1 MIYGYARVSSKD
13 QNLDR
18 QLEEFKKWE
27 KENNQTIDL
36 IYSDKESGKNFERKS
51 YQKLKSDL
59 KEKDLLIIKS
69 IDRLGRNYEM
79 IIEEWHDI
87 TKKIKA
93 DILVLD
99 MPLLDTRDRKE
110 NLTGK
115 FISDIVLQLLSY
127 VAETERANIKSRQA
141 EGIKIAQAKGVKFG
155 RPSILD
161 ERLDFDE
168 YYFKQDLKT
177 MNWIRFCDKYGI
189 SRAIYFKYR
198 KKFYPELVK
207 SFKINK
213 KRVLK

>member
-155 RPSILD
+155 RPNTYN
-161 ERLDFDE
+161 EDFIKRVKEE
-168 YYFKQDLKT
+168 YDRGVKIKDISAKFGVSVDRIMVWKRKF
-177 MNWIRFCDKYGI
+177 NWDR
-189 SRAIYFKYR
+189 R
-198 KKFYPELVK
+198 KK
-207 SFKINK
+207 
-213 KRVLK
+213 

>member
-155 RPSILD
+155 RPNTYNEDFIKRVKEEYDRGIKIKDISAKFGVSID
-161 ERLDFDE
+161 RIMVWKRK
-168 YYFKQDLKT
+168 Y
-177 MNWIRFCDKYGI
+177 NWDR
-189 SRAIYFKYR
+189 R
-198 KKFYPELVK
+198 KK
-207 SFKINK
+207 
-213 KRVLK
+213 

>member
-27 KENNQTIDL
+27 KENNQTIDM

-155 RPSILD
+155 RPNTYN
-161 ERLDFDE
+161 EDFIKRVKEE
-168 YYFKQDLKT
+168 YDRGIKIKDISAKFGVSVDRIMVWKRKY
-177 MNWIRFCDKYGI
+177 NWDR
-189 SRAIYFKYR
+189 R
-198 KKFYPELVK
+198 KK
-207 SFKINK
+207 
-213 KRVLK
+213 

>member
-155 RPSILD
+155 RPNTYN
-161 ERLDFDE
+161 EDFIKRVKED
-168 YYFKQDLKT
+168 YDRGIKIKDISAKFGVSVDRIMVWKRKY
-177 MNWIRFCDKYGI
+177 NWDR
-189 SRAIYFKYR
+189 R
-198 KKFYPELVK
+198 KK
-207 SFKINK
+207 
-213 KRVLK
+213 

>member
-27 KENNQTIDL
+27 KEHNQTIDL

-155 RPSILD
+155 RPNTYN
-161 ERLDFDE
+161 EDFIKRVKED
-168 YYFKQDLKT
+168 YDRGIKIKDISAKFGVSVDRIMVWKRKY
-177 MNWIRFCDKYGI
+177 NWDR
-189 SRAIYFKYR
+189 R
-198 KKFYPELVK
+198 KK
-207 SFKINK
+207 
-213 KRVLK
+213 

>member
-13 QNLDR
+13 QILDR

-27 KENNQTIDL
+27 TENNQTIDM
-36 IYSDKESGKNFERKS
+36 IYSDKESGKNFDRKS
-51 YQKLKSDL
+51 YQELKSNL

-141 EGIKIAQAKGVKFG
+141 EGIKIAQAKGIKFG
-155 RPSILD
+155 RPNTYSDDFIKSIKEEWD
-161 ERLDFDE
+161 RGVKAKD
-168 YYFKQDLKT
+168 
-177 MNWIRFCDKYGI
+177 ISVKYGVSLDRI
-189 SRAIYFKYR
+189 MVWRRKFNWDRR
-198 KKFYPELVK
+198 KKCEV
-207 SFKINK
+207 
-213 KRVLK
+213 